1 MKAGDLKVT
10 VFPGCGRPGQG
21 SGRHGF
27 GETCQGQTVEKKV
40 YIPFQLVTPANMSN
54 FEKKN

>member
-1 MKAGDLKVT
+1 
-10 VFPGCGRPGQG
+10 VFQDAAGQG
-21 SGRHGF
+21 KGAVD
-27 GETCQGQTVEKKV
+27 TALKLAKGQTVEKKV